1 MRPELIGG
9 ITLNENTQNQRA
21 KSANKSNGTSTS
33 KIQFFKTI
41 AFQNVITNILI
52 LALILFMAYSMTNE
66 MRSIANTSTSAGIN
80 EAEVIFQIGDME
92 KNTEKITGNLNA
104 IVGQTAAGDQ
114 SSADVIEGY
123 KTEITKLEKSIQDE
137 EKYLKSS
144 IIISQVQN
152 GQSKYD
158 SAVKNIDA
166 YLKDVDYIVKNINSD
181 NYGQIIEY
189 MNQTYQP
196 HLDAMSKS
204 TTTMKKDAR
213 SLANNFGN
221 YLNGKLKESI
231 SSVTYIIALSLL
243 VVVISLVLSVSR
255 ISSKITSISNEMQG
269 IIDNINS
276 GKGDLSARINTKT
289 GTELSYITD
298 GINHFIATLQSIIGG
313 VKNASSLLNSAS
325 GQVSAEVNKASDNI
339 TNTSA
344 ALEELSASME
354 TVSNTAQDIG
364 TNLENVEQAAED
376 IRKEADDGSARAIEI
391 RKEAGTIKEDTR
403 SKKENAGAKVE
414 ELSNVL
420 SESVKDSE
428 KVSQISELT
437 KVIMDIAS
445 QTNLLSLNAS
455 IEAARA
461 GEAGK
466 GFAVV
471 ADEISKL
478 ADSSQQTAGSIQDI
492 SDDVTN
498 AVQSLT
504 DNANAVIAFI
514 NETVIHDYDS
524 FVEIGD
530 KYDNAAIVIEDMLDK
545 FTDKA
550 DNLSSIMKTM
560 AESISSITESVKE
573 SSEAINLSAVS
584 STEIVNEIQTIT
596 GAVDNNN
603 DVTKKLDDSTKM
615 FEKI

>member
-1 MRPELIGG
+1 MSKD
-9 ITLNENTQNQRA
+9 NQDIRA
-21 KSANKSNGTSTS
+21 KSANKSNDSS
-33 KIQFFKTI
+33 SQKVNFFKTI
-41 AFQNVITNILI
+41 AFQNMATNIVILVLI
-52 LALILFMAYSMTNE
+52 ISMAFVMIGE
-66 MRSIANTSTSAGIN
+66 MKGIVSTSTTAGIN
-80 EAEVIFQIGDME
+80 EATVIRKIGNME
-92 KNTEKITGNLNA
+92 KNTASITGDLNA
-104 IVGQTAAGDQ
+104 IIGQKAAGDE
-114 SSADVIEGY
+114 SSAELIKKY
-123 KTEITKLEKSIQDE
+123 KTEIAKLEKSIQHE
-137 EKYLKSS
+137 EKYLKTS
-144 IIISQVQN
+144 IIVSEVKN
-152 GQSKYD
+152 GQTVYD
-158 SAVKNIDA
+158 AAVKNIDA
-166 YLKDVDYIVKNINSD
+166 YLKDVTYVLD
-181 NYGQIIEY
+181 NLDSQNFNQIIEY
-189 MNQTYQP
+189 MSSTYQP
-196 HLDAMSKS
+196 HLDAMESSTSK
-204 TTTMKKDAR
+204 MKDEAKD
-213 SLANNFGN
+213 LTNNLGN
-221 YLNGKLKESI
+221 YLNTKMNASI
-231 SSVTYIIALSLL
+231 R
-243 VVVISLVLSVSR
+243 VVVSIIVVSVIVVIISLILSVAR
-255 ISSKITSISNEMQG
+255 ISAKITSISKEVQK
-269 IIDNINS
+269 IIDNINE
-276 GKGDLSARINTKT
+276 GNGDLSTRIQTKSE
-289 GTELSYITD
+289 TELKYITD
-298 GINHFIATLQSIIGG
+298 GINHFIDTLQSIIGG

-325 GQVSAEVNKASDNI
+325 GQVTAEVSKASDNI

-364 TNLENVEQAAED
+364 SNLENVEQAAED
-376 IRKEADDGSARAIEI
+376 IRKEADDGSKRAVEI

-530 KYDNAAIVIEDMLDK
+530 KYDNTAIVIEDMLGK

-550 DNLSSIMKTM
+550 DNLSSIMETM
-560 AESISSITESVKE
+560 AEAISSITESVKE
-573 SSEAINLSAVS
+573 SSEAINLSATN
-584 STEIVNEIQTIT
+584 STEIVNEIQSIT

-615 FEKI
+615 FKTI